1 MTLEHALSIAG
12 IVLGVISL
20 VGSILVIV
28 GAFLVKQ
35 HNKFGKL
42 LEDIGERLE
51 DAKDM
56 FDHVSDPML
65 KAYLSDKIKKL
76 QSQKDDLIMK
86 KVGKY
91 YAR

>member
-1 MTLEHALSIAG
+1 MTLEHALAIAG
-12 IVLGVISL
+12 IVLSVISL
-20 VGSILVIV
+20 CGAILVSI
-28 GAFLVKQ
+28 GAFLIKQ

-42 LEDIGERLE
+42 LETIGEKLE

-56 FDHVSDPML
+56 FEHISDPML

-76 QSQKDDLIMK
+76 QSQKDALIMK